1 MIFSKFS
8 HLVCAFTFFTISSLA
23 GATVVQMQTEYGDIE
38 VNLFDE
44 TTPKTVANFLEY
56 VNDGSYDNSLVH
68 RSIENF
74 ITQGGGY
81 YLNVNVDEDEKDI
94 FTLSSVTRKPSVL
107 NEPLYSNVRGTI
119 AMAKLSSN
127 PDSATSEWFINL
139 ADNSCNL
146 DRQNSGF
153 TVFGQLTENS
163 LAFLDA
169 IAALPTYNTSIING
183 VLTNTP
189 LDNYTDPLTRENFVF
204 INSMAVVDPNTNSA
218 ADLSLALNTLLAE
231 TDSSDCESN
240 DGDSG
245 GSFNAS
251 WLLLSV
257 CLLMGRSRRKPYER

>member
-8 HLVCAFTFFTISSLA
+8 HLVCAFIFGAISSLA
-23 GATVVQMQTEYGDIE
+23 GATVVQMQTAYGPIE

-44 TTPKTVANFLEY
+44 TTPATVANFLEY

-81 YLNVNVDEDEKDI
+81 YLDETI
-94 FTLSSVTRKPSVL
+94 ILSSVTRKPSVI

-119 AMAKLSSN
+119 AMAKLSCQPN
-127 PDSATSEWFINL
+127 GATSEWFINL
-139 ADNSCNL
+139 ADNSANL
-146 DRQNSGF
+146 DMQNSGF
-153 TVFGQLTENS
+153 TVFGQLTDNS
-163 LAFLDA
+163 LAFLDV
-169 IAALPTYNTSIING
+169 IAALPTANLGG

-189 LDNYTDPLTRENFVF
+189 LSSIPQGDPDVLTLDHFVF
-204 INSMAVVDPNTNSA
+204 IEAMTVVDTTTNSA
-218 ADLSLALNTLLAE
+218 EDLAPTLNTLLA
-231 TDSSDCESN
+231 SSSNSDCESN

-251 WLLLSV
+251 WLFLSL
-257 CLLMGRSRRKPYER
+257 CLLMGRGRRKPYER